1 MRDSLDEQI
10 DRFLA
15 AEAFAVGGAS
25 DNPRKYGY
33 KVLRCYLD
41 HGRKAYPLNP
51 RRQPVLGQSA
61 FAHLSE
67 LPEKVASLSIITPPA
82 VTELLVE
89 EAIQQGVENIWMQPG
104 AESEK
109 AVLAARAA
117 GLNVIYGG
125 ACLLVVLGYRE

>member
-15 AEAFAVGGAS
+15 ADAFAVGGAS
-25 DNPRKYGY
+25 DNPRKYGF

-41 HGRKAYPLNP
+41 HGRLAYPLNP
-51 RRQPVLGQSA
+51 RRQPVLGQTA

-67 LPEKVASLSIITPPA
+67 LPQRVLSLSIITPPP
-82 VTELLVE
+82 VTEVLVE
-89 EAIQQGVENIWMQPG
+89 EAIEHGVENIWMQPG
-104 AESEK
+104 AETEW
-109 AVLAARAA
+109 AVRAAMGA